1 LSSTHNIVS
10 GLKNYIG
17 PILSVIVSLFIIGFL
32 YLVNE
37 IVISIRCNNLKIYLQ
52 DIDKS
57 EGDIDHIALI
67 ATYEIHKKIYEERIT
82 QDTADSIEQKITS
95 LSMSLKTDMS
105 PYRNK
110 FGILA
115 LPAVAIINFNRKVLG
130 KQPLTYEMNDNE
142 DFKDL
147 DQAYYYERNFLF
159 KRAIALYKKAL
170 VKRLSDTLK
179 AGILLRQGYCYAL
192 AGFSDKAL
200 YNYKTVISDYGH
212 ESSAITA
219 SVLLKY
225 LEGFKAAREKVLFD
239 KSDPLMKG
247 QKLVNLLAYNE
258 ALDIINTAEVKA
270 DPRELPRIKYFKAR
284 CYTGLGQHG
293 KALENYFDVI
303 TLNPYSPYAKYSNRK
318 LFLIGTLSGG
328 SNKILEISKQINKK
342 LNDPVLNKMMEDQ
355 EETST
360 TGATVTETIK
370 LDVPEIIKDKVDNII
385 VNKPYAVGAFLK
397 IVTGDSNTFKGK
409 LIEENREC
417 ISIQTSIGRVDIKK
431 NEIIKVTEEK

>member
-1 LSSTHNIVS
+1 MSLTHRIFSVGKKNIVS
-10 GLKNYIG
+10 V
-17 PILSVIVSLFIIGFL
+17 LSVIIFLLIIGFL

-37 IVISIRCNNLKIYLQ
+37 IVISIRFNNLKIYLQ
-52 DIDKS
+52 DLDKS

-95 LSMSLKTDMS
+95 LSLTLKTDMS
-105 PYRNK
+105 PYSNK

-115 LPAVAIINFNRKVLG
+115 FPAVQIINFNRKILG
-130 KQPLTYEMNDNE
+130 KQPLSYEMNDNE

-159 KRAIALYKKAL
+159 KRAIALYDKAL
-170 VKRLSDTLK
+170 VKKLSDTLK

-192 AGFSDKAL
+192 TGFPDRAL
-200 YNYKTVISDYGH
+200 YNYKTVISDYGQ

-239 KSDPLMKG
+239 KSDPLLKG
-247 QKLVNLLAYNE
+247 QKLVNLLAYND
-258 ALDIINTAEVKA
+258 ALDIINKAETKA

-284 CYTGLGQHG
+284 CYTGLGQPG
-293 KALENYFDVI
+293 KALENYFEAV

-318 LFLIGTLSGG
+318 LYLMGTLAGG
-328 SNKILEISKQINKK
+328 KNKILEISKQINKK
-342 LNDPVLNKMMEDQ
+342 LNDPVLNKMIEDQ
-355 EETST
+355 EEISSA
-360 TGATVTETIK
+360 GMTVKDAINLE
-370 LDVPEIIKDKVDNII
+370 VPEILKSKVENFII
-385 VNKPYAVGAFLK
+385 DKPYAAGALLK
-397 IVTGDSNTFKGK
+397 IVTGDGNTFKGQ
-409 LIEENREC
+409 LIQEDKEY
-417 ISIQTSIGRVDIKK
+417 ISIQTSIGKIDVKK
-431 NEIIKVTEEK
+431 IEIIKVTEEK